1 MTDSEQLA
9 EIKALINHLTEDVE
23 SLKQET
29 AKTNERVEA
38 YQKDSQQSEIK
49 ALINHL
55 TEDVESLKQETA
67 RTNDRVETYQKSSKQ
82 VVNLAFSL
90 ILAATAAI
98 VIPTVLGR

>member
-55 TEDVESLKQETA
+55 TEDVEYLKQETA
-67 RTNDRVETYQKSSKQ
+67 LTNDRVETYQKSSQQ